1 MIGGNEACSLILLRL
16 VESKI
21 VLSHV
26 NPRAC
31 WPVRV
36 LVAHVTHRRFSH
48 SRFTP
53 ARYKVLKICIQLVH
67 VQDIRDLNRI
77 NIIIIYLMVVTRM
90 LKFDG
95 VYRGVDHVN
104 YLDRKVEPLSGCG

>member
-1 MIGGNEACSLILLRL
+1 LILLRL
-16 VESKI
+16 VESKV

-26 NPRAC
+26 NPRAR

-53 ARYKVLKICIQLVH
+53 ARYKVLKRCILLIHIQN
-67 VQDIRDLNRI
+67 IRDLNRI
-77 NIIIIYLMVVTRM
+77 DIIIIYLMVVARM
-90 LKFDG
+90 LKFYG
-95 VYRGVDHVN
+95 VYEGPGQKSPEFRARA
-104 YLDRKVEPLSGCG
+104 L